1 MRIPTQDYNQE
12 ILLQGEQLQAGP
24 IVLRCKSRVP
34 SWSISARAREAFL
47 RSRDLLMLVLGIQ
60 RVPQRMVD
68 AVGGGLWIEMHN
80 YPDQQ
85 AVQLP
90 AIVELQQNTEHIVV

>member
-34 SWSISARAREAFL
+34 SWSVSAREAFL
-47 RSRDLLMLVLGIQ
+47 RSRGLLVLVLGMQ

-90 AIVELQQNTEHIVV
+90 AIVELQQSTEHIVV